1 MPPIGILDGQGRI
14 TLLQN
19 KPLSRQITSQHLID
33 TTLLPSLRPS
43 AHNQSSSSRPSFWR
57 GTYKVRRRKLKAFS
71 RTRHPSFNT
80 PHRALVFLDA
90 LRDPVDLHPPL
101 YRNATT
107 SAEERP
113 PPIASLSRPLAP
125 PKSTP
130 CGAPERN
137 AALNF
142 RTSFKVATNHL
153 ATEDLQGPCRIH
165 SDSLTS

>member
-1 MPPIGILDGQGRI
+1 MSWGLACFPMPPIGILDGQGRI

-90 LRDPVDLHPPL
+90 LRDPVDLHPPPL
-101 YRNATT
+101 SQRDYECRRAPSPNSVTI
-107 SAEERP
+107 
-113 PPIASLSRPLAP
+113 PPISTTEINSLRSP
-125 PKSTP
+125 
-130 CGAPERN
+130 
-137 AALNF
+137 
-142 RTSFKVATNHL
+142 RTKR
-153 ATEDLQGPCRIH
+153 GP
-165 SDSLTS
+165 